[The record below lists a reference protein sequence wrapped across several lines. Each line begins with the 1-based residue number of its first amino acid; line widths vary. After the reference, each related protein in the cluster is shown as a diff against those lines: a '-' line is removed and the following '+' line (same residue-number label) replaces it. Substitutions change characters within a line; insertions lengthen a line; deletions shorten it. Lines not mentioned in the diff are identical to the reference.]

1 MIKNFRQ
8 WLTVDE
14 IAGQFVVVRRERW
27 ERDNPAAIA
36 SFAGVAVLA
45 DGPFGDRADAERA
58 KDRIKAQA
66 ARAATR

>member
-1 MIKNFRQ
+1 MKNFRQ

-27 ERDNPAAIA
+27 ERDNPSAIA

-45 DGPFGDRADAERA
+45 DGPFADRAGAQRA
-58 KDRIKAQA
+58 KDLIEER
-66 ARAATR
+66 ARA